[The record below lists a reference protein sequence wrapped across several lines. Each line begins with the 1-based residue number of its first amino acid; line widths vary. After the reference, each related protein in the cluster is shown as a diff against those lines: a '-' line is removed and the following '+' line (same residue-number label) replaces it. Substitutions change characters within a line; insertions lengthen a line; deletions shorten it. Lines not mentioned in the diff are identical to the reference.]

1 MRPEV
6 FAWHVT
12 TGTLTRDEARAMVF
26 DLAPLP
32 GGEVEDHRH
41 QQRRRGRP
49 GAVTRAWSPP

>member
-32 GGEVEDHRH
+32 GGE
-41 QQRRRGRP
+41 
-49 GAVTRAWSPP
+49 GAKPIVTNSAVADAPAP